1 MRHAEGRLTHLTADV
16 RELVSRR
23 LEEAARFLERASA
36 NRQRARSVKR
46 SRLAERACLARARKN
61 RLAALELLSTTTET
75 A

>member
-1 MRHAEGRLTHLTADV
+1 MRHAEGRLAHLTADV

-23 LEEAARFLERASA
+23 LEEAAQFLERASA

-61 RLAALELLSTTTET
+61 RLAALALLSTTTET